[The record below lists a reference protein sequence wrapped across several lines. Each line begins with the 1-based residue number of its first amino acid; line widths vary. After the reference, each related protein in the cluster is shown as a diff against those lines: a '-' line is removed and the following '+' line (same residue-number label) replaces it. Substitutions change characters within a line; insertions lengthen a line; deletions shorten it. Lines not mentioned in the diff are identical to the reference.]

1 MIKKLVLKLNEEKS
15 DYWFITDARTMYGEI
30 EYILVWLSKYR
41 NDFGIDVD
49 HVPHKNTVFFYTQ
62 DSFKEPANISFK
74 TQQEE
79 YDFQKAYD
87 KYYDKRW
94 DDMPQVEI

>member
-1 MIKKLVLKLNEEKS
+1 
-15 DYWFITDARTMYGEI
+15 MYGKI
-30 EYILVWLSKYR
+30 EYIPLGLSGYR

-74 TQQEE
+74 KQQEE